1 MVALQR
7 NSIPY
12 GQEHQ
17 IWATPHLS
25 DALFCLICRAV
36 PNKDKT
42 TETAGF
48 LIDAVVVNATDAE
61 P

>member
-1 MVALQR
+1 MG
-7 NSIPY
+7 NS
-12 GQEHQ
+12 
-17 IWATPHLS
+17 S
-25 DALFCLICRAV
+25 SFRCVVLICRAV

-48 LIDAVVVNATDAE
+48 LIDVVVVNATDAE